1 MADISAKVW
10 NKAEVSVIRLH
21 ENDDVNKTLLNLLC
35 ISDAKKRWDGKN
47 LHDLIDKGIKGKYGV
62 KNINDLT
69 KQKIR
74 KYKIDRARLIKGSK
88 HSMYVSED
96 ILVTIIMQSKLSSLK
111 TIEFRADLGFN
122 QINLILKKEQSVVI
136 PPLKAFFAEKNKA
149 TAQSLKNRRLRT
161 DMYFSEHKFAVEIDE
176 KRHTDRNQDKEKERQ
191 TKIEK
196 HSECKCF
203 HRINSGAKGFDISF
217 FEISKMQGYIAQSN
231 KEKLKKE
238 KEAKIKELKEKLEK
252 LEAQIKEP
260 RNKIKN

>member
-1 MADISAKVW
+1 MYKMDDISAKVW

-122 QINLILKKEQSVVI
+122 QINLILKKEQSVMI
-136 PPLKAFFAEKNKA
+136 PLLKAFSAEKKKLLRKV
-149 TAQSLKNRRLRT
+149 LKT
-161 DMYFSEHKFAVEIDE
+161 
-176 KRHTDRNQDKEKERQ
+176 KE
-191 TKIEK
+191 
-196 HSECKCF
+196 
-203 HRINSGAKGFDISF
+203 
-217 FEISKMQGYIAQSN
+217 
-231 KEKLKKE
+231 
-238 KEAKIKELKEKLEK
+238 
-252 LEAQIKEP
+252 
-260 RNKIKN
+260 